1 MKSFLLCS
9 PLLVV
14 GLTILFLLSCISWGI
29 EAGFA
34 HGFHHSLQCT
44 VSHLRCRRKAFL
56 HRFAMSP
63 MVDDDDDIQHL
74 PSLSSVRPMQGD
86 PSNRR
91 TWMAQTAQQLV
102 SATLGITSA
111 SHHSFV
117 AMAATAT
124 TELVPSGAAVLC
136 DSTVSVWQKPSSG
149 RTIYLLGT
157 AHISDVSA
165 QLAGALVRRVHPD
178 AVFVELDVKRVLNLP
193 ALHDTATASAQ
204 NAAPAVLVPA
214 LPSTATTSTSS
225 LPLEGTSTQAP
236 IASIPSTAA
245 STSSDDGNWFQRKVL
260 NFAGAAVGK
269 AVQGMYSNLSNSGF
283 SPGEEFAAAIRA
295 GREIG
300 ATIVLGDQDVQ
311 VTLRRLAQALSVTDL
326 QPLLNPNAEFEKTMT
341 DLLPLPPALES
352 SNTAAGDPAQF
363 KRDLSEYVER
373 MKSRETVRTIVHELD
388 TVAPAVVRVML
399 TERDAYMA
407 SGLDSLESF
416 KKVVGVMGLAHIDGV
431 EQNLRGR
438 GWTPMHLSCPPK

>member
-9 PLLVV
+9 NLLVV
-14 GLTILFLLSCISWGI
+14 GLTVLFLLSCISWGI

-44 VSHLRCRRKAFL
+44 VSHLRCRRKSFL

-74 PSLSSVRPMQGD
+74 PSLSSVRPMQRD

-117 AMAATAT
+117 AMAATST

-165 QLAGALVRRVHPD
+165 QLAGALVRHVHPD

-214 LPSTATTSTSS
+214 
-225 LPLEGTSTQAP
+225 
-236 IASIPSTAA
+236 
-245 STSSDDGNWFQRKVL
+245 FQRKVL

-295 GREIG
+295 AREIG

-352 SNTAAGDPAQF
+352 SNSAAGDPAQF
-363 KRDLSEYVER
+363 KRDLSDYVER

>member
-1 MKSFLLCS
+1 MRSFLLCS
-9 PLLVV
+9 PCVVFVSSSILL
-14 GLTILFLLSCISWGI
+14 LLLFVPWGI
-29 EAGFA
+29 DAAIVRSRATF
-34 HGFHHSLQCT
+34 SQYT
-44 VSHLRCRRKAFL
+44 VAQMRCRKNVFL
-56 HRFAMSP
+56 HLCLKTST
-63 MVDDDDDIQHL
+63 DDDDIEELHL
-74 PSLSSVRPMQGD
+74 LSTAQSMYASGT
-86 PSNRR
+86 NRR
-91 TWMAQTAQQLV
+91 TWMAQTTQQIV
-102 SATLGITSA
+102 AAMLGTTAA
-111 SHHSFV
+111 SHHSSN
-117 AMAATAT
+117 ALAASTT
-124 TELVPSGAAVLC
+124 TELIPTGSAILC
-136 DSTVSVWQKPSSG
+136 DSTVSVWQKSPG

-165 QLAGALVRRVHPD
+165 QLAGALVRHVHPD
-178 AVFVELDVKRVLNLP
+178 AVFVELDVKRVQNLP
-193 ALHDTATASAQ
+193 VMQDATTANSQRT
-204 NAAPAVLVPA
+204 APAVLVPT
-214 LPSTATTSTSS
+214 LPSTATTSASAE
-225 LPLEGTSTQAP
+225 PLLANLAP
-236 IASIPSTAA
+236 TPNTPTATAA
-245 STSSDDGNWFQRKVL
+245 VTPSNDSGNWFQRKAL

-341 DLLPLPPALES
+341 DLLPLPPALQS
-352 SNTAAGDPAQF
+352 SSTASDPAQF

-416 KKVVGVMGLAHIDGV
+416 AKVVGVMGLAHIDGV
-431 EQNLRGR
+431 EQNLQRR
-438 GWTPMHLSCPPK
+438 GWMPVRLVCTSQ